1 MVVEPKKLTIP
12 KKMFQDFKKFAL
24 KGNVVDMA
32 VGVIIGA
39 AFGKI
44 VTSLVKHI
52 IMPPIGLALAG
63 IDVSDLKVTLKKATE
78 ATEAVTL
85 DYGLFLN
92 TILDFIIISVVIF
105 VVVKQLNRLKKKEV
119 PKPAATPT
127 IPEEVLLLREIRDS
141 LKK

>member
-1 MVVEPKKLTIP
+1 
-12 KKMFQDFKKFAL
+12 MFQDFKKFAL

-44 VTSLVKHI
+44 VTSLVNNI

-63 IDVSDLKVTLKKATE
+63 IDVSDLMITLKKATKT
-78 ATEAVTL
+78 ADAVTI
-85 DYGLFLN
+85 DYGLFIN
-92 TILDFIIISVVIF
+92 TVLDFFIISVVIF
-105 VVVKQLNRLKKKEV
+105 IVVKQLNRLKKEEV
-119 PKPAATPT
+119 AKPVAT
-127 IPEEVLLLREIRDS
+127 PEEVLLLREIRDS

>member
-1 MVVEPKKLTIP
+1 
-12 KKMFQDFKKFAL
+12 MFKDFKKFAL

-44 VTSLVKHI
+44 VTSLVNNI

-63 IDVSDLKVTLKKATE
+63 IDVSDLMITLKKATKT
-78 ATEAVTL
+78 ADAVTI
-85 DYGLFLN
+85 DYGLFIN
-92 TILDFIIISVVIF
+92 TVLDFFIISVVIF
-105 VVVKQLNRLKKKEV
+105 IVVKQLNRLKKEEV
-119 PKPAATPT
+119 AKPVAT
-127 IPEEVLLLREIRDS
+127 PEEVLLLREIRDS

>member
-1 MVVEPKKLTIP
+1 
-12 KKMFQDFKKFAL
+12 MFKDFKKFAL

-44 VTSLVKHI
+44 VTSLVNDI

-63 IDVSDLKVTLKKATE
+63 IDVSDLMFTLKKATKT
-78 ATEAVTL
+78 AEAVTI
-85 DYGLFLN
+85 DYGLFIN
-92 TILDFIIISVVIF
+92 TILDFFIISIVIF
-105 VVVKQLNRLKKKEV
+105 VVVKQLSRLKKKEV
-119 PKPAATPT
+119 AKPVST
-127 IPEEVLLLREIRDS
+127 PEEVLLLREIRDS

>member
-1 MVVEPKKLTIP
+1 
-12 KKMFQDFKKFAL
+12 MFQDFKKFAL

-44 VTSLVKHI
+44 VSSLVNNI

-63 IDVSDLKVTLKKATE
+63 IDVSDLMFTLKKATKT
-78 ATEAVTL
+78 TEAVTI
-85 DYGLFLN
+85 DYGLFIN
-92 TILDFIIISVVIF
+92 TVLDFFIISVVIF
-105 VVVKQLNRLKKKEV
+105 IVVKQLNRLKKKEI
-119 PKPAATPT
+119 PKPAST
-127 IPEEVLLLREIRDS
+127 PEEVLLLREIRDS